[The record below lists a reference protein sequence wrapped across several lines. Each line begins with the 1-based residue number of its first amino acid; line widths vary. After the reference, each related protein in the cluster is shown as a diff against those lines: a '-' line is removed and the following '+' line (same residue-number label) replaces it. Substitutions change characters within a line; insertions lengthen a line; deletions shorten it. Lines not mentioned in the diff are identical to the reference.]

1 MTPRRGFTLL
11 ELTLATAV
19 AAVIIGAALTMFNAV
34 DRADRK
40 LSGRF
45 ERAAEI
51 ERTRRAFQNAFS
63 SIATSERPR
72 PRTDPAN
79 QRPPGGGAG
88 GAAPPPPSDGSKL
101 DGGKSGGSNPDQ
113 PSGDSLP
120 PPPPPRL
127 VLAPDTGAD
136 SDPFLSAS
144 GAQRLEIVLT
154 NSPVPVTKREGAE
167 EARVAEAEAD
177 AKDKRVDP
185 TASGGSRAI
194 RGAFVLRP
202 QQTKPG
208 PDARADLADRP
219 LMELWWNP
227 MPPAQEDAAAE
238 PLPMALAAGY
248 PTMLTSDVI
257 KCSWRMY
264 REGQWVDQHQVT
276 WRDELPAYAEVQM
289 EFANGQSAKWLME
302 IDSTTMAE
310 VTANEPEDSSG
321 RDADGSGAGG
331 RGTGRSRS
339 TRLNNSKVNR
349 E

>member
-1 MTPRRGFTLL
+1 MNHQRGFTLL

-19 AAVIIGAALTMFNAV
+19 AAVILGAALTMFNAV

-45 ERAAEI
+45 ERAADI
-51 ERTRRAFQNAFS
+51 ERTRRAFQSAFS

-72 PRTDPAN
+72 PRGEGAGG
-79 QRPPGGGAG
+79 PPGSPGNPGGTGGAG
-88 GAAPPPPSDGSKL
+88 RGSPSSGSKNL
-101 DGGKSGGSNPDQ
+101 TTPGEKDTDQ
-113 PSGDSLP
+113 PSGDSVP
-120 PPPPPRL
+120 PPPPPRV

-144 GAQRLEIVLT
+144 GAQRLELVLT
-154 NSPVPVTKREGAE
+154 SSPVPVFKREGAE
-167 EARVAEAEAD
+167 EARIEEAEAD

-185 TASGGSRAI
+185 SATGGSRAI
-194 RGAFVLRP
+194 RGAFVLRL

-227 MPPAQEDAAAE
+227 MPPAQEDPTAE

-248 PTMLTSDVI
+248 PTMLTADVL
-257 KCSWRMY
+257 KCTWRMY
-264 REGQWVDQHQVT
+264 REGQWMDQHTVT

-289 EFANGQSAKWLME
+289 DFVNGQSVKWLME
-302 IDSTTMAE
+302 IDYTAMAE
-310 VTANEPEDSSG
+310 VTANESD
-321 RDADGSGAGG
+321 DADGGGAD
-331 RGTGRSRS
+331 GRSKPRGGS
-339 TRLNNSKVNR
+339 VPTRKKV
-349 E
+349 ESE